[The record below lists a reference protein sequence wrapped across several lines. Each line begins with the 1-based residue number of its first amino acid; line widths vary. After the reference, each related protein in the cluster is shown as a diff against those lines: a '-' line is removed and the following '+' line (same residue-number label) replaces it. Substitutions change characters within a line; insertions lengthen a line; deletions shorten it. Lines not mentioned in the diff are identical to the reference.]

1 MHRLLLALLIFAATS
16 ARAQEE
22 PPPNPLLLPPAPT
35 HEEVAHLA
43 GDSDRP
49 VDLVTTLYYPEGPG
63 PFPLAI
69 VNHGANDVQ
78 EKPAEVKRHRF
89 TYLAYY
95 FLSRGYAVA
104 LPMMRGY
111 GGSSG
116 SQTRHHCDLD
126 EVALDNGRDIAGVIA
141 ALTPFVRIDPTRIVV
156 AGQSYGGWNTLGLG
170 ALDPPPANVRGL
182 VNFSGGLVSSGCLG
196 GNGAEALVRG
206 AARFGAA
213 TTLPSLWFYGEN
225 DSLFATQTWQ
235 AMYRAYKAQGGQASL
250 VDTGTFMND
259 SHQLLSHPE
268 SFPIWVPRLDAFL
281 ARIGMPSR
289 RGAAGLHAG
298 AGAPAHAFRA
308 DRRCGRGALG
318 QRGRTRRLPPLSHPP
333 HPARLPGGHHR
344 RLRVRD
350 LGLRSARPRHSGL
363 CQGPPGLPPL
373 RGG

>member
-1 MHRLLLALLIFAATS
+1 MKQERTSVRAVANQANKRFLLLFFKKEDLPTRIMHRLLLALLIFAATS

-182 VNFSGGLVSSGCLG
+182 VNFSRAGWCPRAAWAAMGRRRWCAERRGSGRQPRCRPCG
-196 GNGAEALVRG
+196 ST
-206 AARFGAA
+206 ARTIRSLPPRPGRRCIAPTRRRAA
-213 TTLPSLWFYGEN
+213 TPAWSTQAPS
-225 DSLFATQTWQ
+225 
-235 AMYRAYKAQGGQASL
+235 
-250 VDTGTFMND
+250 
-259 SHQLLSHPE
+259 
-268 SFPIWVPRLDAFL
+268 
-281 ARIGMPSR
+281 
-289 RGAAGLHAG
+289 
-298 AGAPAHAFRA
+298 
-308 DRRCGRGALG
+308 
-318 QRGRTRRLPPLSHPP
+318 
-333 HPARLPGGHHR
+333 
-344 RLRVRD
+344 
-350 LGLRSARPRHSGL
+350 
-363 CQGPPGLPPL
+363 
-373 RGG
+373 